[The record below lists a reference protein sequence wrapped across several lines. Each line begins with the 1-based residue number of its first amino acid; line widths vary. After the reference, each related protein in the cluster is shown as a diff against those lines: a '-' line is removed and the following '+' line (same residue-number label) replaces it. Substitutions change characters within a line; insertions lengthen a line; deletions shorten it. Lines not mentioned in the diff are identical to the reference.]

1 MVSLAQI
8 NYFLSFNPVCLSMLL
23 TVDSTK
29 SFLGCGTVACLEP
42 SGLIKMWWLP
52 LTRSRTQPFFLRMS
66 ITS

>member
-1 MVSLAQI
+1 MCPSQI

-42 SGLIKMWWLP
+42 SGLIKMW
-52 LTRSRTQPFFLRMS
+52 
-66 ITS
+66 